1 MNLIYELNI
10 FYSRFDVRDTKK
22 ECDDFCDTLVPE
34 QVDDVC
40 EEEVKKVFSSIKEGK
55 SAGPDGVHGKLIKRC
70 SEQLAGIFTTIYQ
83 MLINLKMFPTS
94 WKLAKIIPVPK
105 TQHARELN
113 DFRPIAL
120 TPILAKCF
128 EKIIRKRLLTDVS
141 KSLDPLQFAY
151 KAKRGAEDACITLF
165 NLISNHLEKNKIIS
179 PNSFY

>member
-1 MNLIYELNI
+1 MMGVTNKGCKQTLPVHNDFTKKANELNM

-34 QVDDVC
+34 HVHDVC

-55 SAGPDGVHGKLIKRC
+55 SAGPDGVHGKMIKRC
-70 SEQLAGIFTTIYQ
+70 SEQLSGIFTTIYQ

-128 EKIIRKRLLTDVS
+128 EK
-141 KSLDPLQFAY
+141 
-151 KAKRGAEDACITLF
+151 
-165 NLISNHLEKNKIIS
+165 LI
-179 PNSFY
+179 